1 MSRKES
7 LVSGSFKH
15 PTNGSS
21 LNFIFLRINSVYELF
36 KNVCEKNKDK
46 KISKSLMA
54 LGIEKESH
62 RAKETKGDI
71 GNGKQQEHDLR

>member
-1 MSRKES
+1 MSRKRS

-46 KISKSLMA
+46 IAYRYKDGTNWKPV
-54 LGIEKESH
+54 
-62 RAKETKGDI
+62 TW
-71 GNGKQQEHDLR
+71 GKQQEHDLR